1 MSTVNLVKY
10 YFYKGKMPK
19 NPKDLR
25 DVVALAYQTARDMKL
40 HPRAILI
47 RSKHHKTTTINGQT
61 GEDPKG
67 WHLTFCYKDD
77 QQLINKTHTACHG
90 YTSDEYS
97 WELLES
103 THAGDKPD
111 SVKRRYSRNANVWPG
126 PEELDEAPEIGYSHI
141 SNFES

>member
-1 MSTVNLVKY
+1 
-10 YFYKGKMPK
+10 MPK

-40 HPRAILI
+40 YPRAILI

-77 QQLINKTHTACHG
+77 KQLINNTHTACHG
-90 YTSDEYS
+90 YTKDETS

-111 SVKRRYSRNANVWPG
+111 SVKRRFSRNSNVWPE
-126 PEELDEAPEIGYSHI
+126 PEELDEAPEIGYGH
-141 SNFES
+141 FL